1 MEVYDRQYRELLVS
15 IARAR
20 GVRVQRR
27 SAAHGGPFTRPAST
41 HTSPVPA
48 HMRPASSGLVAP
60 PFERHDTETEA
71 PARRISRGLRD
82 ILIVEPEPHRLLAAQ
97 VAVQSIADVEACSD
111 FHVARARLIARPPDL
126 LVTNLRLERFNGLHL
141 VYVAAGTATRCIVY
155 AAHHDPLLAR
165 EAIAAGA
172 FYELADRLPRVLP
185 SYVNA
190 ILPARDR
197 RSLSNVARSS
207 VPGGRRCTDI

>member
-1 MEVYDRQYRELLVS
+1 MELYDREYRELLVS

-27 SAAHGGPFTRPAST
+27 ALAHGGNLSRPVSTHTRPAPT
-41 HTSPVPA
+41 Q
-48 HMRPASSGLVAP
+48 MRPASIGLVAP
-60 PFERHDTETEA
+60 PTTRHDTETEA
-71 PARRISRGLRD
+71 PTPRIGRGLRD
-82 ILIVEPEPHRLLAAQ
+82 ILIVDPEPHRLLAAQ

-111 FHVARARLIARPPDL
+111 FHVARARLVARPPDL

-155 AAHHDPLLAR
+155 ATHHDPLLAR

-172 FYELADRLPRVLP
+172 FYEMADRLPRVLP

-190 ILPARDR
+190 VLPPRDR